1 MSQLSMF
8 GQIVLF
14 HHSYSPGFAL
24 SEYWLFGELR
34 RHLGS
39 SDFKTHDVI
48 EAALKQFFDSRP
60 DGWYKHG
67 IHKLPE
73 RWQQVIDNDGQYV

>member
-1 MSQLSMF
+1 MSQLSKTERV
-8 GQIVLF
+8 VLP
-14 HHSYSPGFAL
+14 HTAYSPVIVL